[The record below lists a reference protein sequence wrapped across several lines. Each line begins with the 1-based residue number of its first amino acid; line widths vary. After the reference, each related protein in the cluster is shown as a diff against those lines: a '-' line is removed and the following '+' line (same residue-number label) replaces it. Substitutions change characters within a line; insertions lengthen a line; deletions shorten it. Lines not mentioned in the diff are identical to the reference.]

1 MIHLYDPFTR
11 VWFIYA
17 SRSLASPPPALEMY
31 YYEEGY
37 RIGDE
42 SPCIYLPMLMLMLWT
57 TVMCFDYGRIR
68 Q

>member
-31 YYEEGY
+31 YYEEGS

-42 SPCIYLPMLMLMLWT
+42 SPCIYLPMLCLCYGLRL
-57 TVMCFDYGRIR
+57 MCFDYWRIR